1 MGRRTSAI
9 RRRGAVSV
17 GAALE
22 DLTRQLGIRQTLA
35 EYEVLTSW
43 EKLVG
48 EQIAK
53 VTSPERFDNGVLFV
67 SVATGPWRVELS
79 LRRLEIKERINK
91 TAGRTIVK
99 DIRFR

>member
-1 MGRRTSAI
+1 
-9 RRRGAVSV
+9 V

-22 DLTRQLGIRQTLA
+22 ELARQLGISQTLA

-53 VTSPERFDNGVLFV
+53 AASPERFDNGVLFV
-67 SVATGPWRVELS
+67 RVTTGPWRAELS
-79 LRRLEIKERINK
+79 LRRLEIKERINRL
-91 TAGRTIVK
+91 AGRTIVK